1 MANALQMTIT
11 LATMRSAQHLLLALF
26 VMSMTAFVGWQGL
39 KFFNDLQL
47 KMPDSAIG
55 LTAPTP
61 EKQKLS
67 TALIELFG
75 SSKSE
80 SAQTS
85 KAAEQLPESNL
96 NLHVSAIFFM
106 ANPGQ
111 SSIVLE
117 DGDRTL
123 ILKPGDEARPGV
135 TVQHIESNRV
145 TLKRNGKLE
154 QISFRGF
161 GEIASNDST
170 PSSRPP
176 LAQSSN
182 NEPLA
187 AATSLETPPSLEQ
200 NTPTAYQQFIQ
211 RKLAQ
216 TK

>member
-1 MANALQMTIT
+1 MANPLQMTIT
-11 LATMRSAQHLLLALF
+11 LATTRSIQHFLLAFF
-26 VMSMTAFVGWQGL
+26 VMSMAAILCWLEF
-39 KFFNDLQL
+39 KFFNELQL
-47 KMPDSAIG
+47 NKPHSATD
-55 LTAPTP
+55 LPTNTP
-61 EKQKLS
+61 ERQKLS
-67 TALIELFG
+67 TALFELFG
-75 SSKSE
+75 PNKTGSTQVDE
-80 SAQTS
+80 
-85 KAAEQLPESNL
+85 AAEKLPESNL

-106 ANPGQ
+106 ANLGH

-161 GEIASNDST
+161 GEIAGSALE
-170 PSSRPP
+170 PSSLPP

-182 NEPLA
+182 SEPLTA
-187 AATSLETPPSLEQ
+187 TTSLETPPPLEQ
-200 NTPTAYQQFIQ
+200 STPTAYQQFIQ

>member
-1 MANALQMTIT
+1 MANPLQMTIN
-11 LATMRSAQHLLLALF
+11 LATARPIQHLLLAFF
-26 VMSMTAFVGWQGL
+26 VMSMAAILGWL
-39 KFFNDLQL
+39 EFKFFNELQL
-47 KMPDSAIG
+47 NKPNNATDLPA
-55 LTAPTP
+55 ATP
-61 EKQKLS
+61 ERQKLS
-67 TALIELFG
+67 TTLFELFG
-75 SSKSE
+75 PSKPASTQASE
-80 SAQTS
+80 I
-85 KAAEQLPESNL
+85 AEELPESNL
-96 NLHVSAIFFM
+96 NLHVSAIFFTV
-106 ANPGQ
+106 NLNH

-161 GEIASNDST
+161 GEIAGSDLT
-170 PSSRPP
+170 LSSLPP
-176 LAQSSN
+176 LAQSSSS
-182 NEPLA
+182 EPLA
-187 AATSLETPPSLEQ
+187 AVTSLETPPSLEQ

>member
-1 MANALQMTIT
+1 MANTLQMTIN
-11 LATMRSAQHLLLALF
+11 LATTRATQHLVL
-26 VMSMTAFVGWQGL
+26 AFVIMAVVAGL
-39 KFFNDLQL
+39 CWLEFKFINELQL
-47 KMPDSAIG
+47 K
-55 LTAPTP
+55 APFRATNVPTTTP
-61 EKQKLS
+61 ERQKLS
-67 TALIELFG
+67 RALFELFG
-75 SSKSE
+75 PEKTDPNPI
-80 SAQTS
+80 SAP
-85 KAAEQLPESNL
+85 AEQLPESNL

-106 ANPGQ
+106 ANPGH

-135 TVQHIESNRV
+135 SVQHIESNRV

-161 GEIASNDST
+161 GEIASSDLASL
-170 PSSRPP
+170 PP

-182 NEPLA
+182 SEPLTA
-187 AATSLETPPSLEQ
+187 AASPAPPPQLEQ
-200 NTPTAYQQFIQ
+200 TTPTAYQQFIQ

>member
-1 MANALQMTIT
+1 MANALQTTIDLT
-11 LATMRSAQHLLLALF
+11 TMRSVQHLLLALF
-26 VMSMTAFVGWQGL
+26 VMSMTAVLGWQGFN
-39 KFFNDLQL
+39 FFNELQL
-47 KMPDSAIG
+47 NKPSSAAG
-55 LTAPTP
+55 LPTTVP
-61 EKQKLS
+61 EKQELS

-75 SSKSE
+75 SSETS
-80 SAQTS
+80 SIQIS
-85 KAAEQLPESNL
+85 KALEQLPESNL
-96 NLHVSAIFFM
+96 NLQVSAIFFM
-106 ANPGQ
+106 APPGQ
-111 SSIVLE
+111 SSIILE

-135 TVQHIESNRV
+135 TVQDIESNRV

-161 GEIASNDST
+161 GEIASSDSAL
-170 PSSRPP
+170 SALPP

-182 NEPLA
+182 SEAFTTALPP
-187 AATSLETPPSLEQ
+187 ETPAVQEQ

>member
-1 MANALQMTIT
+1 MANALQMTIN
-11 LATMRSAQHLLLALF
+11 LAKIRSIQHLLLTLF
-26 VMSMTAFVGWQGL
+26 VMSMTAILGWQGF
-39 KFFNDLQL
+39 KFFNELQL
-47 KMPDSAIG
+47 NKPDSAIG
-55 LTAPTP
+55 SPALAP
-61 EKQKLS
+61 ERQKLS

-75 SSKSE
+75 SSGADST
-80 SAQTS
+80 QIS

-106 ANPGQ
+106 AIPGQ
-111 SSIVLE
+111 SSIILE

-161 GEIASNDST
+161 GEIASSDST
-170 PSSRPP
+170 LSSLPP

-182 NEPLA
+182 SEVFTTASP
-187 AATSLETPPSLEQ
+187 LETPAALEQ
-200 NTPTAYQQFIQ
+200 NAPTAYQQFIQ

>member
-1 MANALQMTIT
+1 MANALRMTINFAKT
-11 LATMRSAQHLLLALF
+11 RSAQRLLLTLL
-26 VMSMTAFVGWQGL
+26 VISMTAILGGQGFR
-39 KFFNDLQL
+39 FFNELQL
-47 KMPDSAIG
+47 NKPDSTIG
-55 LTAPTP
+55 SPAPTP
-61 EKQKLS
+61 EKRKLS

-75 SSKSE
+75 SSGGDST
-80 SAQTS
+80 QIS

-123 ILKPGDEARPGV
+123 ILKPGDEARPGI

-145 TLKRNGKLE
+145 TLKRNGKFE

-161 GEIASNDST
+161 GEIASNGSA
-170 PSSRPP
+170 PSSLPP
-176 LAQSSN
+176 IAQNS
-182 NEPLA
+182 EPLA
-187 AATSLETPPSLEQ
+187 TTTSSETPATLEQ